1 MEYSELYQKYLNFR
15 DGIFVE
21 AGANNGIDQ
30 SNTISLEYNQGW
42 SGLLV
47 EPNPFVYKECVANRP
62 RSTCENYALVSSTYA
77 SDTINGDF
85 SHRNGND
92 QSLMGTV
99 EDPGDY
105 CDEHLL
111 EAKASRKNDYGYISV
126 PATTLNSLL
135 KKHNITKID
144 FLSLDVEGY
153 EISVLNGLDLN
164 LYRPTYCLIETAFN
178 FANGRRL
185 MAVSDH
191 MIRNSYEVLENV
203 SHGDTLYRSLTNF
216 I

>member
-1 MEYSELYQKYLNFR
+1 MLSKYFNFR
-15 DGIFVE
+15 NGFFVE

-30 SNTISLEYNQGW
+30 SNTIELENNFGW
-42 SGLLV
+42 SGLLI
-47 EPNPFVYKECVANRP
+47 EPNTFKFNQCIFNRP
-62 RSTCENYALVSSTYA
+62 KSICENYALVSSSYA

-85 SHRNGND
+85 AHRDNN

-105 CDEHLL
+105 CDEFLL
-111 EAKASRKNDYGYISV
+111 EAKNSRKNDYGYIAV
-126 PATTLNSLL
+126 PATTLDSLL
-135 KKHNITKID
+135 KKHNISKIN

-164 LYRPTYCLIETAFN
+164 VYRPTYCLIETAFN

-185 MAVSDH
+185 VAVSDH
-191 MIRNSYEVLENV
+191 MIRNGYEALENF
-203 SHGDTLYRSLTNF
+203 SHSDTLYRSL

>member
-1 MEYSELYQKYLNFR
+1 MEYHELHQKYLNFR
-15 DGIFVE
+15 HGIFVE

-30 SNTISLEYNQGW
+30 SNTISLEHHQGW

-47 EPNPFVYKECVANRP
+47 EPNPFVYKECVVNRP
-62 RSTCENYALVSSTYA
+62 RSSCENYALVSSTYA

-99 EDPGDY
+99 EDPGDFY
-105 CDEHLL
+105 DEYLL

-164 LYRPTYCLIETAFN
+164 VYHPTYCLIETCYNFN
-178 FANGRRL
+178 NGVRL
-185 MAVSDH
+185 VAVSDH
-191 MIRNSYEVLENV
+191 MIQNGYEVLENFG
-203 SHGDTLYRSLTNF
+203 HNDTLYRSLR
-216 I
+216 

>member
-1 MEYSELYQKYLNFR
+1 MEYSELHKKYLNFR

-30 SNTISLEYNQGW
+30 SNTFSLERDQGW
-42 SGLLV
+42 RGLLV
-47 EPNPFVYKECVANRP
+47 EPNPFVYGQCVLNRLN
-62 RSTCENYALVSSTYA
+62 SICENYALVSSSY
-77 SDTINGDF
+77 SSNTINGDF
-85 SHRNGND
+85 AHRDNY

-105 CDEHLL
+105 CDEFLL
-111 EAKASRKNDYGYISV
+111 EAKNSRKNDYGYIAV

-135 KKHNITKID
+135 NKHNITKIN

-164 LYRPTYCLIETAFN
+164 VYRPTYCLLETSFN

-185 MAVSDH
+185 VAVSDH
-191 MIRNSYEVLENV
+191 MIRNGYEALENFGA
-203 SHGDTLYRSLTNF
+203 SDTLYRSL

>member
-1 MEYSELYQKYLNFR
+1 MEYSELNKKYLNFR

-30 SNTISLEYNQGW
+30 SNTFYLELHQGW

-47 EPNPFVYKECVANRP
+47 EPNPFVYEQCVLNRP
-62 RSTCENYALVSSTYA
+62 NSICENYALVSSSY
-77 SDTINGDF
+77 SSNTINGDF
-85 SHRNGND
+85 AHRDNH

-105 CDEHLL
+105 CDEFLL
-111 EAKASRKNDYGYISV
+111 EAKNSRKNDYGYIAV

-164 LYRPTYCLIETAFN
+164 VYRPTYCLLETSFN

-185 MAVSDH
+185 VAVSDH
-191 MIRNSYEVLENV
+191 MIRNGYEALENFGN
-203 SHGDTLYRSLTNF
+203 GDTLYRSL

>member
-1 MEYSELYQKYLNFR
+1 MEYSELHKKYLNFR

-21 AGANNGIDQ
+21 AGANNGVEQ
-30 SNTISLEYNQGW
+30 SNTFSLERDQGW

-47 EPNPFVYKECVANRP
+47 EPNPFVYEQCVLNRP
-62 RSTCENYALVSSTYA
+62 NSICENYALVSSSY
-77 SDTINGDF
+77 SSNTINGDF
-85 SHRNGND
+85 AHRDNY

-105 CDEHLL
+105 CDEFLL
-111 EAKASRKNDYGYISV
+111 EAKDSRKNDYGYI
-126 PATTLNSLL
+126 PIAATTLNSLL
-135 KKHNITKID
+135 KKHNISKID
-144 FLSLDVEGY
+144 FFSLDVEGY

-164 LYRPTYCLIETAFN
+164 VYRPTYCLIETSFN

-185 MAVSDH
+185 VAVSDH
-191 MIRNSYEVLENV
+191 MIRNGYEALENFGN
-203 SHGDTLYRSLTNF
+203 GDTLYRSL